1 LSGFIYDT
9 YQFNPA
15 VHGTSVPL
23 ITLMTG
29 NYVDYYAAN
38 LQAGFGTLG
47 SGGQIFASQVRVDTP
62 ALSGSNGAYSYVI
75 Q

>member
-62 ALSGSNGAYSYVI
+62 SLSGSNGAYSYVI